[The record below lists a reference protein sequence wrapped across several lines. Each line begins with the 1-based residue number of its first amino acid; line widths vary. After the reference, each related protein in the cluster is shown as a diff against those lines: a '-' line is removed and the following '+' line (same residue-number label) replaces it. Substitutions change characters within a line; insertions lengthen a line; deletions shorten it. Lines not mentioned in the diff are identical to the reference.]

1 MTSYY
6 RFDGML
12 LVIRGGTVKAY
23 KKENGDFVGADVP
36 ANIDYVIAEERKKAN
51 KKRKDDILKVK
62 EELAKKAKEA
72 FAKKKPKLIRNQRHI
87 LIID

>member
-1 MTSYY
+1 MTTYY

-12 LVIRGGTVKAY
+12 LVIRGGIVKAY
-23 KKENGDFVGADVP
+23 KKQNGDFVGADVP

-51 KKRKDDILKVK
+51 KKRKEDILAAK
-62 EELAKKAKEA
+62 EELAKKALM
-72 FAKKKPKLIRNQRHI
+72 KKKPKLIRNQRHI